1 MLNINTVKAIINSV
15 SFKMVINKD
24 GIGFSASSVNGDDI
38 MLKVFRRS
46 FSDKFNLTMLY
57 DGKLFEGIV
66 SRNAYNIICKVA
78 EAHNR
83 EIDLKVLDV
92 KKAMDEANSVIKM
105 ACLRSDNKQVI
116 RALEELDLNTLRSN
130 VTKYT
135 TEIGEYEVCRFLEAC
150 SYAEGML
157 HMANRQ

>member
-24 GIGFSASSVNGDDI
+24 GIGFSTYTINGDDV

-66 SRNAYNIICKVA
+66 SRNAYNIICKIA
-78 EAHNR
+78 EVHNR

-92 KKAMDEANSVIKM
+92 KKAMDEAGRVINM
-105 ACLRSDNKQVI
+105 AKLKDDREQMI
-116 RALEELDLNTLRSN
+116 RELNRLDLNDLKIN
-130 VTKYT
+130 AIKYKS
-135 TEIGEYEVCRFLEAC
+135 EIGEYEVCCFLELCA
-150 SYAEGML
+150 YAEGML
-157 HMANRQ
+157 HMANKQ